1 MGLKDRFLLNKRFL
15 FGAIAIILP
24 IALQNVINYGVNLMD
39 SVMLGQLGD
48 VAISAANLGGQPFF
62 LLTMFVFG
70 IASGANV
77 MIAQYW
83 GKNEMDHIRR
93 IMGFAIRLV
102 FFVSLA
108 FTVVCI
114 AIPRQ
119 LMSLF
124 TSNPATIESGADYLS
139 IISIGYV
146 FYSLSNCYMTSLR
159 AVEKVG
165 VSMAIYG
172 ISFFINVAV
181 NYVFIYGKLGAPALG
196 VKGAAIGTVAA
207 RVSEFI
213 MSLTYMYAFDKRT
226 GFRIR
231 HVFSRAADVVKP
243 FMKSCL
249 PVVGNELLWGF
260 GTVMITLIISN
271 LSDDFIAA
279 GSIATVVN
287 QISLVGIMGVSNAAA
302 VLTGKTVGE
311 GDKEK
316 VQKVANTMLLFSF
329 AVGIFGSVLL
339 FALRIPILAIYDI
352 SANAAEITSQL
363 IIILA
368 SLQLF
373 LATEITCIVG
383 VLRGG
388 GDTRFA
394 FVIDIGTVYLIALPL
409 GAIAGFA
416 LHFPP
421 WAVYLILRCDT
432 FIKTVF
438 GLIRVARGKWQR
450 DVTVEG
456 KEQAPALCGS
466 RDKEE

>member
-1 MGLKDRFLLNKRFL
+1 
-15 FGAIAIILP
+15 
-24 IALQNVINYGVNLMD
+24 
-39 SVMLGQLGD
+39 
-48 VAISAANLGGQPFF
+48 
-62 LLTMFVFG
+62 
-70 IASGANV
+70 
-77 MIAQYW
+77 
-83 GKNEMDHIRR
+83 
-93 IMGFAIRLV
+93 
-102 FFVSLA
+102 
-108 FTVVCI
+108 
-114 AIPRQ
+114 
-119 LMSLF
+119 
-124 TSNPATIESGADYLS
+124 
-139 IISIGYV
+139 
-146 FYSLSNCYMTSLR
+146 
-159 AVEKVG
+159 
-165 VSMAIYG
+165 
-172 ISFFINVAV
+172 
-181 NYVFIYGKLGAPALG
+181 
-196 VKGAAIGTVAA
+196 
-207 RVSEFI
+207 
-213 MSLTYMYAFDKRT
+213 
-226 GFRIR
+226 
-231 HVFSRAADVVKP
+231 
-243 FMKSCL
+243 
-249 PVVGNELLWGF
+249 
-260 GTVMITLIISN
+260 
-271 LSDDFIAA
+271 
-279 GSIATVVN
+279 
-287 QISLVGIMGVSNAAA
+287 MGVSNAAA

-339 FALRIPILAIYDI
+339 FALRLPILAIYDI